1 MYMIKK
7 YANGRFYD
15 TVEKNYI
22 TRSQISDLV
31 GAKKKIEII
40 DTRSGAEITKDIL
53 SQLASKKEKPGKKKA
68 DGKTKAKKSSQDSAN
83 FLVQL
88 FRKGENTLSDLGKKG
103 ASIWQDILSMSKE
116 EIEKVINLLVKDN
129 KISEF
134 EAKKLKAEVLKYRDN
149 VQKWVSRHIDGR
161 INEVLEKMNLANRDQ
176 ILDLTNKIN
185 TLNHKIAKLE
195 KARHAKTAPA
205 KAPASKAASPKNAD
219 APKEEK

>member
-1 MYMIKK
+1 MIKK

-31 GAKKKIEII
+31 AAKKKIEII
-40 DTRSGAEITKDIL
+40 DTRTGADITSDIL
-53 SQLASKKEKPGKKKA
+53 SQLTSKKEKPGKKKVA
-68 DGKTKAKKSSQDSAN
+68 AKTKARKTVHDSAN

-88 FRKGENTLSDLGKKG
+88 FRKGEDTLSDLGKKG

-161 INEVLEKMNLANRDQ
+161 INEVLDKMNLANRDQ
-176 ILDLTNKIN
+176 IVDLTNKIN
-185 TLNHKIAKLE
+185 TLNNKIAKLE
-195 KARHAKTAPA
+195 KSKPAKTESAKTAPA
-205 KAPASKAASPKNAD
+205 KTAAS
-219 APKEEK
+219 KEEK

>member
-40 DTRSGAEITKDIL
+40 DTKTGADITSDIL
-53 SQLASKKEKPGKKKA
+53 SQLTSKKEKPGKKKPA
-68 DGKTKAKKSSQDSAN
+68 AKTKTRKTAQDSAN

-149 VQKWVSRHIDGR
+149 VQKWVSKHIDSR
-161 INEVLEKMNLANRDQ
+161 INEVLDKMNLANRDQ
-176 ILDLTNKIN
+176 IVDLTNKIT
-185 TLNHKIAKLE
+185 TLNNKIAKLE
-195 KARHAKTAPA
+195 KTKPAKAAPEKAAPA
-205 KAPASKAASPKNAD
+205 KTTASKV
-219 APKEEK
+219 EK